1 MKREKIS
8 EAMGNISSRHIKE
21 AAEFKLEESACQSK
35 RPWIKVALLVACL
48 LLLISALIVVVIF
61 QKNGTDFDLGSD
73 ATDNSVVIPQ
83 KHTPII
89 FDAIESPEKLNGSSL
104 EFVLGSSMSVSGGGF
119 ADPVP
124 PAFEFSRG
132 IAVKAKV
139 VKNHPDTYYKL
150 DVSLERKP
158 ISYRL
163 IQMETLEVIRG
174 KNVPQYFLYLIP
186 ESVYVDMSVYDSL
199 LISMSQLGAE
209 NYVLKNENQ
218 QQIEFFELPIFA
230 DRKDEPELGNIIAF
244 TDGIFDEGLW
254 QNDSWIYGYQ
264 FGRFYLDN
272 PEHGNL
278 VVLRGDSED
287 TVISAIHEQFE
298 KDYSDAHE
306 PSVITLDFNTKK
318 AKDAIEYV
326 KPFTN
331 GVFAQT
337 YYQYN
342 GSSMLIFTR
351 YINGCQTEETV
362 KIDIL
367 TEEVT
372 YSDIRYSKEDLE
384 RVENISVY
392 LSQKVSE
399 YEDQLPNPPHITTDE
414 KELLA
419 LNLCAWYVKT
429 EDKIYGVLKTA
440 WRYQDKNEL
449 YVQHYDDSYILY
461 DMREGTATDI
471 SRDDLVAIVGTR
483 NVYMGTYG
491 GILMPAI

>member
-8 EAMGNISSRHIKE
+8 EAMGDISSRHIKE
-21 AAEFKLEESACQSK
+21 AAEFKLEESARQIK
-35 RPWIKVALLVACL
+35 RLWIKVALLVACL
-48 LLLISALIVVVIF
+48 LLLISALIVVAIF

-73 ATDNSVVIPQ
+73 ATDNSVVTPQ

-89 FDAIESPEKLNGSSL
+89 FDAIASPEKLNGSSL

-119 ADPVP
+119 AEAAP
-124 PAFEFSRG
+124 PAFQFIRG

-218 QQIEFFELPIFA
+218 QQIEFFKLPIFA
-230 DRKDEPELGNIIAF
+230 DWQDEPELGNIIAF

-287 TVISAIHEQFE
+287 TVISAIQEQFE

-337 YYQYN
+337 CYQYN
-342 GSSMLIFTR
+342 GSSVLIFTR

-399 YEDQLPNPPHITTDE
+399 YEDQLPSPPHITTDE

-440 WRYQDKNEL
+440 WRYQDKNED

-483 NVYMGTYG
+483 NVYMGKYG
-491 GILMPAI
+491 VGIEMPI